1 MRPGN
6 KRIISIIVVGAAA
19 LVAVAIWYCQITGGS
34 KPEKA
39 GGQVQGTVAQ
49 VQTAPIREGVMT
61 AYITSYGEVI
71 PAPGALRSVSV
82 PFESQVVRIMVS
94 NGQKVNRGNSLL
106 EIKPSPDTRLHL
118 EQAQQDLETARQTLK
133 DMEGRFALKLATN
146 DQILKARLNL
156 RQTQLRVA
164 SMKKRGIGSP
174 RTLTAPMNGLIK
186 KVFVQEG
193 AIIGA
198 GQPLAEI
205 VGQDRLEVRLGVE
218 PEDLSRVKDQQP
230 VALTRVNVPALAP
243 VIGRVRKI
251 SYGVNPNTRLVDVFV
266 SLTSTTDFLLAES
279 VAGKIAVARGR
290 GLIVPRSAVLPA
302 GDGSY
307 SLFTITHGRAVKHL
321 VRINLQNDKEV
332 ELQDGGLGV
341 GEPIVVVGNYELKDG
356 MAVKVQEAP

>member
-1 MRPGN
+1 MRPGI
-6 KRIISIIVVGAAA
+6 RSIIVIIVI
-19 LVAVAIWYCQITGGS
+19 AVALLAITIWYFQIIGGS
-34 KPEKA
+34 KPENA
-39 GGQVQGTVAQ
+39 TIEAQGAVAQ

-61 AYITSYGEVI
+61 EYITSYGSVI
-71 PAPGALRSVSV
+71 PAPGALQSVSV

-118 EQAQQDLETARQTLK
+118 EQAQQDLETSRQTLK
-133 DMEGRFALKLATN
+133 DVEGRFAMKLATN

-156 RQTQLRVA
+156 RQAQLRVE
-164 SMKKRGIGSP
+164 SMKKRGIDAS
-174 RTLTAPMNGLIK
+174 RILSAPVSGLIK

-193 AIIGA
+193 AIVGA

-205 VGQDRLEVRLGVE
+205 VGQDRLEIRLGVE
-218 PEDLSRVKDQQP
+218 PDNIARVKDGQP
-230 VALTRVNVPALAP
+230 VAITHVNVPALSP
-243 VIGRVRKI
+243 VTGHVRKV

-266 SLTSTTDFLLAES
+266 SLPSTDNFLLDES
-279 VAGKIAVARGR
+279 IAAKIAVATAQ

-307 SLFTITHGRAVKHL
+307 TLFTIKDGRAVKHL
-321 VRINLQNDKEV
+321 VQVNLQNDKEV

-341 GEPIVVVGNYELKDG
+341 GELVVAVGNYELKDG
-356 MAVKVQEAP
+356 MAVKIQEAP